1 MQWSQET
8 DKIIWQ
14 GDYYTNKSGGFPY
27 SIMVNKDQ
35 TVKVKLK
42 DPFGG
47 GEEYECQITLYV
59 SKVGEPIP
67 SYIIFVKRDGS
78 IEAISTDKY
87 FMW

>member
-1 MQWSQET
+1 M
-8 DKIIWQ
+8 
-14 GDYYTNKSGGFPY
+14 
-27 SIMVNKDQ
+27 
-35 TVKVKLK
+35 KLK